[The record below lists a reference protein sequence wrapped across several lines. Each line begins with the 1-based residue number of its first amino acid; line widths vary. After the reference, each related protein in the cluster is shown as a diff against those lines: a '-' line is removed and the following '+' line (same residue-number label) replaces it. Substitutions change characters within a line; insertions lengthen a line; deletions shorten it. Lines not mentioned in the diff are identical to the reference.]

1 MSNYG
6 EETEEEDAWNKS
18 LLKIHVKLLVSGKSY
33 QTRNSFYFL
42 LLELG
47 HITPF

>member
-18 LLKIHVKLLVSGKSY
+18 LLKIHVKLLVIGISY
-33 QTRNSFYFL
+33 QTRNSFYYWYWDIFNFL
-42 LLELG
+42 
-47 HITPF
+47 I